1 MDENGASVII
11 YLVNGF
17 LDGGKTS
24 FIQKMLETPNFNTGK
39 KTLLLVCEEGEEEY
53 SPDRFCVTDI
63 EIECIENES
72 EFTCSKLE
80 NLANA
85 TGAERIICEYNG
97 MWQTNTFYSQLPE
110 GWIVFQSFF
119 IADSS
124 TIVSYNENM
133 RQMTYDK
140 LKNHPFAVFNRIMPG
155 NDCMPYHKMI
165 RTISSKARIVYEFAD
180 GAMEFDNIEDPL
192 PYEINATTI
201 EIHDED
207 YAVFYRD
214 CQENP
219 STYMDKT
226 VCFKAFVLP
235 KKEGEGIFFAGR
247 HVMVCCAN
255 DIQFQRFPCAFLNA
269 DNCDA
274 LINQWA
280 IMTGYFTEREYGQ
293 LQLEVAEFELS
304 TEPENPV
311 AIFN

>member
-1 MDENGASVII
+1 MDENKTSVII
-11 YLVNGF
+11 YLINGF
-17 LDGGKTS
+17 LEGGKTS

-53 SPDRFCVTDI
+53 CSERFCVPDI
-63 EIECIENES
+63 EIEYIDSES
-72 EFTCSKLE
+72 KFTRSKLE
-80 NLANA
+80 ELAYV

-140 LKNHPFAVFNRIMPG
+140 LKNHPFAVFNRILPG
-155 NDCMPYHKMI
+155 NDCMPYHKII

-180 GAMEFDNIEDPL
+180 GDMEFDNIEDPL
-192 PYEINATTI
+192 PYETNTTSI

-214 CQENP
+214 FQENP
-219 STYMDKT
+219 STYKDKT
-226 VCFKAFVLP
+226 ICFKAFVLP
-235 KKEGEGIFFAGR
+235 KKDDEDIFFAGR

-255 DIQFQRFPCAFLNA
+255 DIQFQRFSCFFQKGVYSST
-269 DNCDA
+269 
-274 LINQWA
+274 ISNQWA
-280 IMTGYFTEREYGQ
+280 VLTGQLIQQESGQ
-293 LQLEVAEFELS
+293 LQFDVTKFELS
-304 TEPENPV
+304 SEPENLV
-311 AIFN
+311 ATFN